1 MMGGMDGG
9 RRLFEREVLKPKNLG
24 ATLGR
29 FGQYFRHYWLGLTP
43 VIALI
48 IVSTWTQVTS
58 PDIIGQAFDCY
69 LPAETFGGAAAD
81 NCWYTEDDAA
91 AITIAFPQMIRSL
104 MTRRP
109 PLRLTLSSQ
118 VWVKWYWCC

>member
-29 FGQYFRHYWLGLTP
+29 FGQYFQHYWIGLAVVT
-43 VIALI
+43 VLI
-48 IVSTWTQVTS
+48 IVATWTQVTS

-69 LPAETFGGAAAD
+69 LPAQTFGTQAVD
-81 NCWYTEDDAA
+81 NCWYTDDDATAIA
-91 AITIAFPQMIRSL
+91 ARVAADDSIPADQKATAE
-104 MTRRP
+104 T
-109 PLRLTLSSQ
+109 
-118 VWVKWYWCC
+118 